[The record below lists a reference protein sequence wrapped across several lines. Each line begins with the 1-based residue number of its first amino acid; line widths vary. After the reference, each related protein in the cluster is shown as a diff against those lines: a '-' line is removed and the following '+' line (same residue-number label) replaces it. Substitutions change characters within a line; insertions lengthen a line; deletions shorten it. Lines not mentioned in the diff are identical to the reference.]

1 MAPTKKASIAA
12 EPTFPLKK
20 KLRSNFKYS
29 PQKKTT
35 DKSNQVFVKEY
46 LRTEIRGQCES
57 DVFCYNGYR

>member
-20 KLRSNFKYS
+20 NMHSNFKYL
-29 PQKKTT
+29 PQKKTA

-46 LRTEIRGQCES
+46 KFGVITLTLKKG
-57 DVFCYNGYR
+57 

>member
-20 KLRSNFKYS
+20 NLHSNFKYS

-35 DKSNQVFVKEY
+35 DKSNQVFMFVKEY
-46 LRTEIRGQCES
+46 KFGVISLTLKKG
-57 DVFCYNGYR
+57 

>member
-20 KLRSNFKYS
+20 NMRSNFKYS

-46 LRTEIRGQCES
+46 KFGVISLTLKKG
-57 DVFCYNGYR
+57 

>member
-20 KLRSNFKYS
+20 NMRSNFKYS
-29 PQKKTT
+29 PQKKTA

-46 LRTEIRGQCES
+46 KFGVILLTLKKG
-57 DVFCYNGYR
+57 